1 MREKLVVRRPYLRQ
15 TSRCWIAAAFWSVA
29 SLAAVC
35 AAGSAF
41 AADPLT
47 VHVDKPGIK
56 INPIIFGLMTEEIN
70 HSYDGGLYAEMI
82 SNRNFKEGPAL
93 FEEGP
98 TANHW
103 SVVTSGNAA
112 ATIALDYNEPVN
124 STGLSTSL
132 RLDIQSAGNENR
144 AGIANEGYW
153 GIAVRPDTEYRVS
166 FHARSDDKFSG
177 PLAVDIESN
186 DAAKILASAT
196 VPSITTKWQKYELKL
211 RTGAELKPSVDNRF
225 IITAANP
232 GAVWFSLVSCFPPT
246 FKDRPNGIRPDIMQL
261 LLDMKPGFLR
271 FPGGN
276 GLEGR
281 TVENRFAWKRTLH
294 GNEERPGR
302 WAPSRYRSNDG
313 MGLLEFLLWCED
325 MRAEPIL
332 AVYSGYSVG
341 AMGSTTGVHINPGP
355 DLEPFVQEALEE
367 VEYVTGDAATT
378 TWGAQRA
385 KDGHPEPFKL
395 RYVEIGNEDGFDRSG
410 SYEQRFARFQAAF
423 KKKYPEL
430 KLIGS
435 TRLRT
440 QTPDVQDDHYY
451 QNARAMAENSRRY
464 DNAGRSGLKFFIGE
478 WASRE
483 GKNLTPNLRQALGDA
498 AFMTGLERNSDVLI
512 GACYAPLLAN
522 VNPITPTWLSG
533 GATWTTDMIGFDAL
547 RSFGS
552 PSYYAQKMFYT
563 NRADTSL
570 PVDMP
575 QGIYAAAGR
584 MDATGD
590 VILKIVNFSGDPR
603 PLQIS
608 LQGMTEVAKEATGEL
623 LTGLPTD
630 MNSVDDPMKVA
641 PKPITI
647 SDAASS
653 FVYEVPA
660 YSAGVIRLKKK

>member
-1 MREKLVVRRPYLRQ
+1 MSEVLLLCRPFLRQ
-15 TSRCWIAAAFWSVA
+15 TSRRWIAAAFRS
-29 SLAAVC
+29 AACWAVVC
-35 AAGSAF
+35 AAGSAY
-41 AADPLT
+41 AADPLV
-47 VHVDKPGIK
+47 VHIDKPGIK

-82 SNRNFKEGPAL
+82 SNRNFKEGPVL
-93 FEEGP
+93 FQEGP

-103 SVVTSGNAA
+103 SVVVSGTAA
-112 ATIALDYNEPVN
+112 ASIALDYDEPVN
-124 STGLSTSL
+124 TTGLSTSL
-132 RLDIQSAGNENR
+132 RLDIPSADGENR

-153 GIAVRPDTEYRVS
+153 GIAVRPNTEYRVS
-166 FHARSDDKFSG
+166 FYARSDDKFSG
-177 PLAVDIESN
+177 PLVVDIESN
-186 DAAKILASAT
+186 DAAKVFASAT
-196 VPSITTKWQKYELKL
+196 IPSISTKWRKYELKL
-211 RTGAELKPSVDNRF
+211 KTGAELKPSVDNRF
-225 IITAANP
+225 VITAASP

-246 FKDRPNGIRPDIMQL
+246 YKDRPNGMRPDIMQL
-261 LLDMKPGFLR
+261 LVDMKPGFLR

-302 WAPSRYRSNDG
+302 WAPSRYRCNDG
-313 MGLLEFLLWCED
+313 VGLLEFLLWCED

-341 AMGSTTGVHINPGP
+341 ANHATGVHINPGA

-367 VEYVTGDAATT
+367 VEYVTGDAGTT
-378 TWGAQRA
+378 AWGAQRA

-410 SYEQRFARFQAAF
+410 SYEQRFAQFQAAF

-435 TRLRT
+435 ARLRT
-440 QTPDVQDDHYY
+440 QTPDVEDDHFYK
-451 QNARAMAENSRRY
+451 NARTMADNSRRY
-464 DNAGRSGLKFFIGE
+464 DNADRNGLKFFIGE
-478 WASRE
+478 WASKE
-483 GKNLTPNLRQALGDA
+483 GKNLTPTLRQALGDA

-547 RSFGS
+547 GSFGS
-552 PSYYAQKMFYT
+552 PSYYAQKMFFT

-584 MDATGD
+584 MDANGD
-590 VILKIVNFSGDPR
+590 VILKIVNPSGDAR
-603 PLQIS
+603 QLQIS
-608 LQGMTEVAKEATGEL
+608 LQGATEVAKEATGEV
-623 LTGLPTD
+623 LTGQPTD

-641 PKPITI
+641 PKPINI
-647 SDAASS
+647 GDAARS

-660 YSAGVIRLKKK
+660 YSAGVIRLKTK